1 MSKRKSNAVRKEVPA
16 EVPTELN
23 EFVSAEDQVEVGES
37 EQAPESQATDQGKMV
52 GDVNPI
58 VTAGRSHE
66 QLFKDHKNKSGVIRA
81 LHAEGFQT
89 KHICKFLNIR
99 YQHVR
104 NVLTQ
109 PLKRQ
114 APAVETPA
122 QPATE

>member
-1 MSKRKSNAVRKEVPA
+1 MSKRKSNAVRKEVPV
-16 EVPTELN
+16 EVPAELN
-23 EFVSAEDQVEVGES
+23 EFVSAEDQVEISES

-58 VTAGRSHE
+58 VAAGLTHD

-81 LHAEGFQT
+81 LHADGYQT

-104 NVLTQ
+104 NVLTS

-114 APAVETPA
+114 AVATTTPA
-122 QPATE
+122 EPATE

>member
-16 EVPTELN
+16 EVPAELN
-23 EFVSAEDQVEVGES
+23 EFVSAEDQVEISES
-37 EQAPESQATDQGKMV
+37 EQAPESQATDQGKMI

-58 VTAGRSHE
+58 VTAGHTHD
-66 QLFKDHKNKSGVIRA
+66 QLFQDHKNKSGVIRA

-104 NVLTQ
+104 NVLST

-114 APAVETPA
+114 AAAVETPA
-122 QPATE
+122 EPATE